1 MTELIPSDLWS
12 CILQRLRELT
22 LEKVSQPFV
31 RTFSL
36 WYLKLTASMTDI
48 FQRKGRGCQCSKE
61 LVTVTLYP
69 YTLLCTLYLPHCQN
83 QDNSFPDSQVTAD
96 NSMCSC
102 VVLMLHQGTTAWCP
116 DYNANMTGLDWLDTS
131 RWKVGRIVSLKSC
144 IQDDFMHCHSL
155 SIVLKGLN
163 IGAKVFLWFCYCCF
177 SPHHC
182 SLSAD
187 SLCGCLPPSLL
198 THAKWRNIHLQTTL
212 MWDTPNFSC
221 KIQKIKFNQRF
232 SSLFLPL
239 LSD

>member
-36 WYLKLTASMTDI
+36 WYLMLTASMTDI

-116 DYNANMTGLDWLDTS
+116 DSNANMTGLDWLDTS
-131 RWKVGRIVSLKSC
+131 RWKVGRIEIMHPGRLYALSFPKHSVQGFKYRSQSFSLILLLLLFTTSN
-144 IQDDFMHCHSL
+144 
-155 SIVLKGLN
+155 VL
-163 IGAKVFLWFCYCCF
+163 
-177 SPHHC
+177 HC

-212 MWDTPNFSC
+212 
-221 KIQKIKFNQRF
+221 ILI
-232 SSLFLPL
+232 LPL
-239 LSD
+239 LSDQQTTNKMKVYLKVARK

>member
-69 YTLLCTLYLPHCQN
+69 YTLLCTLYLPRCQN

-155 SIVLKGLN
+155 NIVFKGLN
-163 IGAKVFLWFCYCCF
+163 IGANLWFCYCCF
-177 SPHHC
+177 SPHQMSYIAAC
-182 SLSAD
+182 
-187 SLCGCLPPSLL
+187 
-198 THAKWRNIHLQTTL
+198 LQTVRVVVYLLPCLHMLNGGTFICRQH
-212 MWDTPNFSC
+212 WCETHQ
-221 KIQKIKFNQRF
+221 I
-232 SSLFLPL
+232 SLAKYKK
-239 LSD
+239 